1 MKENRS
7 FVITLVLA
15 VISGVAIG
23 LIAFGAS
30 GNGSQPTPVAVA
42 SPEASGN
49 AATPSAPSPSPSTAA
64 PEPMAPVQ
72 YDDPDA
78 GSPPSTPTDGSTPRL
93 PVLM

>member
-15 VISGVAIG
+15 VMSGVVIG
-23 LIAFGAS
+23 LIAFGAT

-42 SPEASGN
+42 SPEAGGN
-49 AATPSAPSPSPSTAA
+49 AATPSAPSPSTAA

-72 YDDPDA
+72 YDEPDA
-78 GSPPSTPTDGSTPRL
+78 GSTPSTPTDGSTPRL